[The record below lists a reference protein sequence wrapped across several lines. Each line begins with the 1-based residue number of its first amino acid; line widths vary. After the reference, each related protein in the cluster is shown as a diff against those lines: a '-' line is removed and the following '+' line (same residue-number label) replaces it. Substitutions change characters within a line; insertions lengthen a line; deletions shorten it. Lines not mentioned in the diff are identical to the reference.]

1 MSTLMPSDDDLNPIP
16 VLRLK
21 QDGAHQIAAGAESQ
35 RNAVGFDP
43 QTRVIGIYATGP
55 VFLRT
60 GDSSVTASTGD
71 HYFPE
76 NVYYDLSLG
85 DGRRSR
91 HSHLAVVAA
100 GDSCTLHISEK
111 E

>member
-1 MSTLMPSDDDLNPIP
+1 MSTLMPFDDDLNPIP

-21 QDGAHQIAAGAESQ
+21 PNGAHQIAAGAASQ
-35 RNAVGFDP
+35 RNVIAFDP

-60 GDSSVTASTGD
+60 GDADVTAATAD
-71 HYFPE
+71 HFFPE
-76 NVYYDLSLG
+76 NVYYDLALG

-91 HSHLAVVAA
+91 HSYLAVIAA
-100 GDSCTLHISEK
+100 GDSCTLYISEK